1 MNYLLGIDLG
11 STRCKSTIIDENG
24 NIISNHSIG
33 YPTYSPYTGWSEQN
47 PDDWWNATV
56 ESVKSV
62 IEKSKINSE
71 NIICIG
77 LSGQMHGLV
86 PVDINGKVLRN
97 AIIWDDQRTNVECK
111 EIVEKVGGI
120 NSILKYINNN
130 IHPGYTVSKLLWIKK
145 NEPEVYHKI
154 YKILNPKD
162 YIRLCLTDEYATDV
176 SDASGTG
183 LFDVRRRKWSDEI
196 LRILGINED
205 VLPKCY
211 ESAEITG
218 YLKEEAAN
226 VLGLPKMLPVVAGGG
241 NAVVQLIGMGL
252 VEAGDIGVAFGTS
265 GRVAILT
272 DKVIKNNTENLQI
285 FCGNKSDMWICM
297 GVTLAAI
304 GSYNWFTKHMCKWEE
319 AVSLSRNID
328 FNQFFEQSALQSPP
342 GCKNLIFLPY
352 LIGERCPYTDTYA
365 KGAFIGLTNKH
376 NNSDMLRST
385 IEGIVYNLKQILE
398 TIMFLDEAF
407 VCKDIIL
414 SGGEVVTD
422 LWYQILSDTFQLPVK
437 KVNTE
442 KVAAAYGAAILA
454 GVGCNVFKNL
464 KDVKRFIKVETE
476 FFPNKNHKLIY
487 ENLYKIYKSL
497 YPLLRETNIKLH
509 IL

>member
-11 STRCKSTIIDENG
+11 STRCMSIIIDENG

-33 YPTYSPYTGWSEQN
+33 YPTYSLYTGWSEQN
-47 PDDWWNATV
+47 PDDWWKATV
-56 ESVKSV
+56 ESVKIV
-62 IEKSKINSE
+62 VEKSKINSE

-111 EIVEKVGGI
+111 EIVEKVGSI

-145 NEPEVYHKI
+145 NESEVYHKI

-162 YIRLCLTDEYATDV
+162 YIRLCLTGEYATDV

-183 LFDVRRRKWSDEI
+183 LFDVRNRKWSNELLKILEI
-196 LRILGINED
+196 PQEY
-205 VLPKCY
+205 LPEIY
-211 ESAEITG
+211 ESSAVTG
-218 YLKEEAAN
+218 SLKKEVAN
-226 VLGLPKMLPVVAGGG
+226 VLGLQNEVPIVAGSG

-265 GRVAILT
+265 GRVSVLI
-272 DKVIKNNTENLQI
+272 DKVIENTTENLQL
-285 FCGNKSDMWICM
+285 FCGNERDQWVFM

-304 GSYNWFTKHMCKWEE
+304 GSYDWFTKHMCRWEE

-328 FNQFFEQSALQSPP
+328 FYQFLEQNALQSPP
-342 GCKNLIFLPY
+342 GCKNLIFLPC
-352 LIGERCPYTDTYA
+352 LIGERCPHTDTYA

-376 NNSDMLRST
+376 NNNDMLRST

-398 TIMFLDEAF
+398 IIMSLDKTL
-407 VCKDIIL
+407 VCKEIIL
-414 SGGEVVTD
+414 SGGEVLTD
-422 LWYQILSDTFQLPVK
+422 LWYQILSDIFQLTVK
-437 KVNTE
+437 KVNIE
-442 KVAAAYGAAILA
+442 KVATAYGAAFLA
-454 GVGCNVFKNL
+454 GVGCNIFRNI
-464 KDVKRFIKVETE
+464 KDVKNLIKVEKE
-476 FFPNKNHKLIY
+476 FFPNKNYKLIY
-487 ENLYKIYKSL
+487 ENLYRIYKSL
-497 YPLLRETNIKLH
+497 YPLLRETNVKLH